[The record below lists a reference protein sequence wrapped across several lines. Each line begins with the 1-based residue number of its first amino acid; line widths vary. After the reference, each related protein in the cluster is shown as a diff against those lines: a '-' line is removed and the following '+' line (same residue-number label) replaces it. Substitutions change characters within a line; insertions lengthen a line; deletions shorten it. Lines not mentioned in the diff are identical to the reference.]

1 MCAPS
6 AAAVCA
12 NIWNGYNLGGFGQLG
27 LIFWVQQKTL
37 RNAYARA
44 NKAGAVLTLVVS
56 LLWYGSTAFG
66 AAMLAYVLTITS
78 PRQLAGSAGF
88 LLFVMTCIWQGFP
101 ILLGSSGAYI
111 DIRRL
116 LIYPIP
122 VSRLFTLEVVL
133 RISTAI
139 EMGIFL
145 LGAMLG
151 LTINRDLRLWA
162 PLALALF
169 GLFNLLLSTGIK
181 QLLNRLAER
190 KHLRELS
197 FLAVILALLLPQS
210 LILLHDNPTLMDIAS
225 KLVPLNRLMPWSAAG
240 KLAGGEQDWRAWAVL
255 GAWIGLSYVFA
266 RRQFERM
273 LRLDDSGEQKAAR
286 ASHRVAGAAGWL
298 ELFYRLP
305 GRLFSDPVGA
315 IVEKELRFLSRA
327 PRFRLLFLLACALGQ
342 LLWLPQMLRSRTA
355 DSSSWLSNN
364 YLTFTCL
371 YAMLVLAENL
381 FLNTFGFDRA
391 AAQNWFVLPVSFHQV
406 LRAKNIVACFFLSAC
421 FCLMVLVGSFL
432 PIPHSGLKLAEAAGV
447 CMVYII
453 LMLGVGNLGSVYQP
467 KPVDPQQSWRSNS
480 PGKVQAL
487 MMLVYPVMYIPILL
501 AFAAR
506 WATGEDWMFF
516 LVLAVDLVLA
526 CAFYHVATDSAVEM
540 AARRREEIISTLSA
554 QSGPISIS

>member
-12 NIWNGYNLGGFGQLG
+12 NIWNGYSLGGFGQLG

-44 NKAGAVLTLVVS
+44 NKAGALLTLVVS
-56 LLWYGSTAFG
+56 LLWYGSSALG
-66 AAMLAYVLTITS
+66 AAMLAYVLTITP
-78 PRQLAGSAGF
+78 PRQLSGSGGF

-151 LTINRDLRLWA
+151 LTINRDLRLWS

-190 KHLRELS
+190 KYLRELS
-197 FLAVILALLLPQS
+197 FLVVILALLLPQS
-210 LILLHDNPTLMDIAS
+210 LILLHDNPTFMDIAS

-255 GAWIGLSYVFA
+255 GSWIGLSYLFA

-286 ASHRVAGAAGWL
+286 ASHKVAGASGWL

-342 LLWLPQMLRSRTA
+342 LLWLPQMLRSKA
-355 DSSSWLSNN
+355 DPTSWLSNN

-391 AAQNWFVLPVSFHQV
+391 AAQNWFVLPTPFHLV
-406 LRAKNIVACFFLSAC
+406 LRAKNIVACFFLLAC

-432 PIPHSGLKLAEAAGV
+432 PIPHSALKLAEAAGV
-447 CMVYII
+447 CTVYII

-526 CAFYHVATDSAVEM
+526 CAFYHVATDSAVEI